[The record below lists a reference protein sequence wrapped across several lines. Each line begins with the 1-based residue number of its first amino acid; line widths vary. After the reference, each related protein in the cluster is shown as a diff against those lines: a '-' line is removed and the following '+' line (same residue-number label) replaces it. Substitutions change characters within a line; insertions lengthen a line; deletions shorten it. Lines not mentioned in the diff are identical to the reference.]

1 MLEEEFSIF
10 QKAYPKMT
18 YLKCAPKLDTAS
30 SGHQIK
36 CPTKSAYLKTI
47 RSAIQKSSAKH
58 FGIYYTGSTYRH
70 SGDWVVMNDDR
81 KSIGSI
87 SIKDIV
93 KLIKNLK
100 FKG

>member
-36 CPTKSAYLKTI
+36 YPTKSTYLKTI
-47 RSAIQKSSAKH
+47 RSAIQKS
-58 FGIYYTGSTYRH
+58 
-70 SGDWVVMNDDR
+70 
-81 KSIGSI
+81 
-87 SIKDIV
+87 
-93 KLIKNLK
+93 
-100 FKG
+100 